1 LLQLPNNV
9 CRKLFEEWGGHEAED
24 EDDQRDDGAEA
35 AGGVEWLGVEDGDE
49 AEEADDE
56 EERAPNVPAG
66 PEMKRGER
74 DEDEWKD
81 PRRVAVKARAQR
93 AEDVAAV
100 ELRGGEEIER
110 SGEEADPGGAAYRMK
125 KNVRDRRVG
134 IKKRGESAEDER
146 RAEDGADVIWIGEA
160 WHNFGVKY
168 AEDECR
174 DGDDE
179 ADERSG
185 GADVE
190 ESAPRADR
198 GADHDEGAEG
208 ADQRWEG
215 NEIGIRGM
223 DVMVSA
229 SEVVAEL
236 VNEQNAEKRQSEGE
250 SADER
255 ERMLVEKCE
264 GVEEF
269 IEVDGFVFGVGGGEV
284 RAGYEAG
291 AQSDQEEHDCHQEGF

>member
-1 LLQLPNNV
+1 MTPG
-9 CRKLFEEWGGHEAED
+9 CKSELFEEWGGHEAED
-24 EDDQRDDGAEA
+24 EDEQGDDGAEA

-49 AEEADDE
+49 AEETDDE

-66 PEMKRGER
+66 PEMKHGEG

-110 SGEEADPGGAAYRMK
+110 SGEESDPGGAAYGMK
-125 KNVRDRRVG
+125 KNVCDRRVR
-134 IKKRGESAEDER
+134 IKDRGESAEDEG
-146 RAEDGADVIWIGEA
+146 RAEDGADVIWIGKA
-160 WHNFGVKY
+160 GHDFGVKD
-168 AEDECR
+168 AEDECG

-190 ESAPRADR
+190 ECASRADR
-198 GADHDEGAEG
+198 GANHDEGAEG
-208 ADQRWEG
+208 TDQRWEG
-215 NEIGIRGM
+215 NEIGIRRM

-229 SEVVAEL
+229 GEVVAEF
-236 VNEQNAEKRQSEGE
+236 VNEQDAEKRQSEGQT
-250 SADER
+250 ADKR

-264 GVEEF
+264 RIQEF

-291 AQSDQEEHDCHQEGF
+291 AQSGQKENDCQQ